1 MGNGNDSILEAY
13 LFETNS
19 LLEQLDSLVL
29 AAEEKDSFS
38 EEDVNTIFRIM
49 HTIKGSSAMM
59 EYSSLMTIA
68 HRAEDLFA
76 IVRDK
81 SMEIVPEALRPALF
95 DLLFQIIDFFRGE
108 IERIENGQPLTQT
121 IDSLLQKVNSFI
133 QQIQNGAA
141 AAPAEVPRRR
151 RRPRRIPVRQPSP
164 ASPMLSRSSLTRV
177 PAWRTCGH
185 SCL

>member
-1 MGNGNDSILEAY
+1 MPL
-13 LFETNS
+13 
-19 LLEQLDSLVL
+19 
-29 AAEEKDSFS
+29 
-38 EEDVNTIFRIM
+38 
-49 HTIKGSSAMM
+49 
-59 EYSSLMTIA
+59 
-68 HRAEDLFA
+68 
-76 IVRDK
+76 VRDK

-141 AAPAEVPRRR
+141 AAPAEVPPAAPEGAGPGGFRSGS
-151 RRPRRIPVRQPSP
+151 RPP

-185 SCL
+185 LCL